1 MNKLKFKYIL
11 IIIIIIIIIIL
22 ILIYIFCNYFL
33 TKEFIPYDK
42 DKLNKI
48 KKNQQLNMYV
58 PLNILHFSQSNI
70 SNKMNNNED
79 LFLYSKKIKENYLK
93 TNKISFLQRNP
104 PKAIFWEKTN
114 KLQLLDNRRAVA
126 AIKIFCKNCEYTNEL
141 PNNIFI
147 PVRIL
152 HPDTLLEK
160 NFKNRFN
167 QKKCFLSTKE
177 LCKSLGKNNKPN
189 TFGEAVL
196 FRSKNSIDY
205 YNLNTNTTK
214 IPKILNSSLHDL

>member
-1 MNKLKFKYIL
+1 MNKFNYQYIL
-11 IIIIIIIIIIL
+11 MLIILIL
-22 ILIYIFCNYFL
+22 ILIYIFYNYFL

-42 DKLNKI
+42 DNLNKI
-48 KKNQQLNMYV
+48 TKNQILNMYI
-58 PLNILHFSQSNI
+58 PLNILHFSQSNVL
-70 SNKMNNNED
+70 NKMDNGED

-104 PKAIFWEKTN
+104 PKAIFWKDTN
-114 KLQLLDNRRAVA
+114 TLQLLDNRRAVA

-147 PVRIL
+147 PLLIF
-152 HPDTLLEK
+152 HPETLLKEK
-160 NFKNRFN
+160 Y
-167 QKKCFLSTKE
+167 KKKFHPTICFLSNNE
-177 LCKSLGKNNKPN
+177 LCESLEKFNKPN

-214 IPKILNSSLHDL
+214 IPKIVNSYKKEK